1 MDMIKMISK
10 AARNNYLVAFFN
22 ALQKEDDKLN
32 FTVEELEKYAIP
44 IIFNEKTIPSWE
56 KWLELSEPLNWSLED
71 RRDRIIYTINSN
83 QSCTEQ
89 FLKDQANIFTNG
101 EIAITQEYD
110 LYNFII
116 QFTSMIGTLPNL
128 DNFKEMVYVN
138 KPAHLTCDIKLR
150 YRTWGE
156 LKPFTWETLKAYT
169 WEEVRSRAEIKE
181 V

>member
-56 KWLELSEPLNWSLED
+56 KWLELSEPLNRSIED

-116 QFTSMIGTLPNL
+116 QFTSMIGTPPNL

-138 KPAHLTCDIKLR
+138 KPAHLTYDIKYR

-181 V
+181 A